1 MNLVAYDVRGQYRKQ
16 ITDAVPSGATLSW
29 IEAPECLTSLAPWR
43 QAQVLVIAA
52 TAWPDKAIDYLIEAF
67 SPRHVVLMDMTPE
80 CHWYGTAHQVNLHL
94 CEGER
99 LTETLS
105 SLIAMEAVLTS
116 GRLALLSA
124 RNDFDSALL
133 AISLAW
139 QMIASHQQEVLILD
153 LGQPSSDIANYL
165 NQPAGID
172 FISLQ
177 EKKACI
183 SKSWLLEQGVALHP
197 QIHVIGMPDNEQFDA
212 VTKEALLAVMEQLE
226 AAYDSIIINLAGIP
240 PCPLVFFLAKYCQQH
255 WLLSDQK
262 NVSLANTR
270 RLAESLFHAG
280 VRPGGVNVV
289 LAPFLPQVLPG
300 KAMIASQLA
309 LPIRGELPCAH
320 QLTTDINAGTL
331 LPPTGQF
338 KDFLQQVEKLL
349 SLKPEKPHWLM
360 KFGWRYSAGSET

>member
-1 MNLVAYDVRGQYRKQ
+1 MNLVAYDVSGQHKQ
-16 ITDAVPSGATLSW
+16 QIVDATPSGATLSW
-29 IEAPECLTSLAPWR
+29 LESPECLTSLAAWR

-52 TAWPDKAIDYLIEAF
+52 ASWPDRSVEYLIETF
-67 SPRHVVLMDMTPE
+67 SPRHVVLVDLTPE
-80 CHWYGTAHQVNLHL
+80 CHWYGTKHHNNLHL

-99 LTETLS
+99 LAELLN
-105 SLIAMEAVLTS
+105 SLIAMEVVSASTH
-116 GRLALLSA
+116 LALLSA

-139 QMIASHQQEVLILD
+139 QMAVSDQQAVLILD

-165 NQPAGID
+165 NKPAGID

-183 SKSWLLEQGVALHP
+183 SKPWLLAQGVALHP
-197 QIHVIGMPDNEQFDA
+197 MIHVIGMPDNEQFDA
-212 VTKEALLAVMEQLE
+212 VTKEVLLAVMEKLE

-270 RLAESLFHAG
+270 RLAESLFQVG

-300 KAMIASQLA
+300 KTMIASQLA

-320 QLTTDINAGTL
+320 TLTTDINAGTL

-338 KDFLQQVEKLL
+338 KEFLQQVEKLL